1 MSESAM
7 SEAVLDSERMD
18 ELSDDLVDHE
28 FQYRPLSTAAIA
40 SVVFGVVSAVTFL
53 AGNASLQ
60 HCLMLCPIPA
70 VGLICGLV
78 ALKNLRELPDQ
89 LSGFRAAVAG
99 TVMSAIGLFGGLAY
113 AGYIHATEV
122 PPGYVRLPF
131 YDLRPDEIEQKGG
144 EEIPRDVKDLDSDQI
159 FIKGYM
165 RPGTHVSKGGTPVRH
180 NVNSFLLVRDS
191 NECCFGDIST
201 VKYYDKM
208 LVKLV
213 DGLNTDY
220 SSGMF
225 RVAGKL
231 TIVPPDLTQ
240 GRAEPAYFLEADY
253 VR

>member
-1 MSESAM
+1 MAM
-7 SEAVLDSERMD
+7 SEAVLDSEQTL
-18 ELSDDLVDHE
+18 EISNDLVE
-28 FQYRPLSTAAIA
+28 EGFQYRPLSTAAIA

-70 VGLICGLV
+70 VGLICGLM
-78 ALKNLRELPDQ
+78 ALKKIRALPDQ

-99 TVMSAIGLFGGLAY
+99 TIMSSIGLFGGLAY
-113 AGYIHATEV
+113 AGYVHATEV
-122 PPGYVRLPF
+122 PPGYARLPF

-144 EEIPRDVKDLDSDQI
+144 EAVPRDVKDLDSQQV

-165 RPGTHVSKGGTPVRH
+165 RPGTHISKGGTPVRH
-180 NVNSFLLVRDS
+180 NVHSFLLVRDS

-225 RVAGKL
+225 RVAGTL
-231 TIVPPDLTQ
+231 TIVPPDLKQ
-240 GRAEPAYFLEADY
+240 GRVEPAYFLEADY
-253 VR
+253 VK